1 MGRINFLQFKTFIVN
16 LKTWQGVFKIYTKEK
31 SGILR
36 AERLRDALYDVG
48 FQLSSDIMSIL
59 MLRYMRKDGTLRMGD
74 FASAILHLT
83 TAFGKFSFYKN
94 WNVYLPRK
102 MEFEFLFFWTIVM
115 WHISNIKSIHIFYMW
130 FYCCNSWFFSLVASF
145 ESNTST
151 LIYVVG

>member
-48 FQLSSDIMSIL
+48 FQLGSDIMSIL

-74 FASAILHLT
+74 FCSAILHLT
-83 TAFGKFSFYKN
+83 TAFGEFSDIVFNNLIVIVCTKKYDFFIYRNISKERSR
-94 WNVYLPRK
+94 PRQ
-102 MEFEFLFFWTIVM
+102 F
-115 WHISNIKSIHIFYMW
+115 N
-130 FYCCNSWFFSLVASF
+130 
-145 ESNTST
+145 
-151 LIYVVG
+151 